1 MLHIKCPFCG
11 MRSQN
16 EFAYGGD
23 ASIKRPELN
32 NFNTPAFN
40 FDEVVTL
47 PENGVCLASNKI
59 NKVQGMYFKINN
71 NNVWGLQYHPEIT
84 YQKMIQLIKFRKDRL
99 IETRKVFANHDQ
111 VNEHISFIEKEI
123 SISDNQQRMI
133 ELRNW
138 LNSI

>member
-1 MLHIKCPFCG
+1 
-11 MRSQN
+11 
-16 EFAYGGD
+16 
-23 ASIKRPELN
+23 
-32 NFNTPAFN
+32 
-40 FDEVVTL
+40 
-47 PENGVCLASNKI
+47 
-59 NKVQGMYFKINN
+59 
-71 NNVWGLQYHPEIT
+71 
-84 YQKMIQLIKFRKDRL
+84 MIQLIKFRKDRL

>member
-1 MLHIKCPFCG
+1 MLNDDGI
-11 MRSQN
+11 QN
-16 EFAYGGD
+16 LIYKNKKNIFT
-23 ASIKRPELN
+23 
-32 NFNTPAFN
+32 TPAYN
-40 FDEVVTL
+40 FDEVVEM
-47 PENGVCLASNKI
+47 PEGAILLSSDKI
-59 NKVQGMYFKINN
+59 NRVMAIYFNSGKSEI
-71 NNVWGLQYHPEIT
+71 WGLQYHPEIT

-111 VNEHISFIEKEI
+111 VDEHISFIEKEI

>member
-1 MLHIKCPFCG
+1 MPQRKSKKYNLKVDEI
-11 MRSQN
+11 
-16 EFAYGGD
+16 
-23 ASIKRPELN
+23 ELDK
-32 NFNTPAFN
+32 A
-40 FDEVVTL
+40 TL
-47 PENGVCLASNKI
+47 THCNYN
-59 NKVQGMYFKINN
+59 KINN
-71 NNVWGLQYHPEIT
+71 NNIWGLQYHPEIT

-111 VNEHISFIEKEI
+111 VDEHISFIEKEI